1 MKCRRL
7 LTALTC
13 CNINEKLQDLNSR
26 IQNKSIEYD
35 LNNQLNKS
43 CALEEHPLTVS
54 ESVYK

>member
-1 MKCRRL
+1 MQE